1 MRDYPRAC
9 KTAGEIHVGDR
20 IEIDYQITDADVE
33 KFAEISGDWNPIHF
47 DEEYAKNTIFKKRI
61 AHGMVSLA
69 KFSGIFG
76 MDLPGLARLI
86 HQKCP
91 EGLAGVA

>member
-1 MRDYPRAC
+1 M
-9 KTAGEIHVGDR
+9 HVGDR